1 MNHLL
6 RELAPIGD
14 TAWALIEH
22 EAKTRLV
29 TYLAA
34 RKLVDFTGPLGWEHS
49 ATDLGRVE
57 SIGTPFDAV
66 VARRRRVLP
75 LVELR
80 APFTVARAELDDAA
94 RGATNLELGELEEA
108 AEHIALAENRS
119 VFHGFPEGGIDGI
132 TAAASSPPIELP
144 DDLEQY
150 PTTVARAVNGL
161 RMGGIQGPF
170 GLAVGPVGWTRIIE
184 TTERGGY
191 LLLEHL
197 GHILGGPVVWAPG
210 VSGAVVLSLRG
221 GDFALE
227 CGQDLSIG
235 YRAHDADTVSLYLE
249 ESVSFRV
256 LEPDAAVHLVLPS

>member
-14 TAWALIEH
+14 EAWALIQA
-22 EAKTRLV
+22 EAKQRLV
-29 TYLAA
+29 TYLAG
-34 RKLVDFTGPLGWEHS
+34 RKMVDFSGPHGWRHS

-57 SIGTPFDAV
+57 AIPSPFDAV
-66 VARRRRVLP
+66 GTMRRRVLP

-80 APFTVARAELDDAA
+80 APFTVDRAQVDDAA
-94 RGATNLELGELEEA
+94 RGAVDLDLRGLEQA
-108 AEHIALAENRS
+108 AENIALAENRT
-119 VFHGFPEGGIDGI
+119 VFHGYPAAAIAGI
-132 TAAASSPPIELP
+132 TESLDGPALDLP
-144 DDLEQY
+144 VDPEQY
-150 PTTVARAVNGL
+150 PVAVARAVNVL
-161 RMGGIQGPF
+161 RLRGITGCY
-170 GLAVGPVGWTRIIE
+170 GMAVAPEIWTTIVE

-210 VSGAVVLSLRG
+210 VIGAVVLTLRG
-221 GDFALE
+221 GDFVLE

-249 ESVSFRV
+249 ESISFRV
-256 LEPDAAVHLVLPS
+256 IEPDAAVHLAPPA